1 SPERQAVLAARMRK
15 ADEARASGFWIVAPG
30 EHLRLIARQF
40 FPGDRPRQ
48 QRLRE
53 AIVAANPGAFV
64 HGDRDRLMAGTRL
77 AIPGVAL
84 EGDARREP
92 NPSPES
98 KPAAKS
104 APSASSPAA
113 TAPVTVPAP
122 EFAPGPPARSPP
134 AHAPAYV
141 DQLIEGAAGETAES
155 TLAVEEAAMQPGQRY
170 TSVEYRVEGRAPPGG
185 GHGLEQGLEA
195 HMRRE
200 TLNYGDFH
208 LEAAI

>member
-1 SPERQAVLAARMRK
+1 
-15 ADEARASGFWIVAPG
+15 
-30 EHLRLIARQF
+30 
-40 FPGDRPRQ
+40 
-48 QRLRE
+48 
-53 AIVAANPGAFV
+53 
-64 HGDRDRLMAGTRL
+64 
-77 AIPGVAL
+77 
-84 EGDARREP
+84 EP

-208 LEAAI
+208 LEAAIRDTRPASNDVSVSRRDGGRFTLYQDRFPLVQDWVADSAFGVVRTPPNFLNASYRIFLPTSIMAARDPRSRTARTRSWRTEATSGASR